1 MLDLL
6 VSVVAAVI
14 LYRSLHAINKMT
26 CKTDHIPRLSII
38 SIALAAFYAVVSP
51 IYGEQDIA
59 HCTFIIVGGS
69 WLICDRRRCATKD
82 TNCRRKETHPC

>member
-6 VSVVAAVI
+6 VSVVASVI

-26 CKTDHIPRLSII
+26 RKTDHIPRLLII
-38 SIALAAFYAVVSP
+38 SIALAAFYTVIAP

-59 HCTFIIVGGS
+59 HCTFIIVGAS
-69 WLICDRRRCATKD
+69 WLIVDRRRCETKH
-82 TNCRRKETHPC
+82 TYCRRKETHPC